1 MKKILTVLLCA
12 ILLISSSGLSAF
24 AGNYTFITVEKD
36 FGEVSFDAD
45 FAEVGVPIKAEVP
58 GDEGRDFI
66 YRWYIDGIR
75 IENDGDTYTPIE
87 SDMQSMISVEVFDT
101 KGNAV
106 GTANMFMS
114 EIPVIYIE
122 TENREPV
129 HSKEEYID
137 ADIRIQGNQEYNSDK
152 VLYEGKTQ
160 IRGRGN
166 ATWNADKKPYRLKL
180 DSKADLFG
188 MGKNKHW
195 VLLSNPF
202 DTSLLR
208 NQLSYNLSADMGLEY
223 QKSVW
228 VDLVFNG
235 TPVGNYQLC
244 EHIRVDDNRVDITN

>member
-129 HSKEEYID
+129 HSKE
-137 ADIRIQGNQEYNSDK
+137 
-152 VLYEGKTQ
+152 
-160 IRGRGN
+160 
-166 ATWNADKKPYRLKL
+166 
-180 DSKADLFG
+180 
-188 MGKNKHW
+188 
-195 VLLSNPF
+195 
-202 DTSLLR
+202 
-208 NQLSYNLSADMGLEY
+208 
-223 QKSVW
+223 
-228 VDLVFNG
+228 
-235 TPVGNYQLC
+235 
-244 EHIRVDDNRVDITN
+244 